1 MSIEKTLGPIL
12 AKLSD
17 VGKPQ
22 RKFMAELFSV
32 LLGHQGRATFENLAR
47 YSCFTE
53 LTFRRWFARFFDWVE
68 FNTASMALYPGDYIG
83 VIDCT
88 FVPKSGK
95 TTYGL
100 GKFWSS
106 CAGKAQR
113 GLEASVLACVN
124 VATKQC
130 FALEATQTPPGITP
144 RDGRVYS
151 RLSFYLEQLSDC
163 LPRLTALTHW
173 VGDGFY
179 AKKEVFD
186 LLANAGRHLS
196 TRLRSDADLHHLWLG
211 GRQPGQRGPNR
222 KYDGKARFEDLG
234 RWEAVGAHPVHDHI
248 SLYTQ
253 LLYSKR
259 FASTL
264 PVVLLLDTRS
274 NKYVLL
280 ASTHLHQQPAQVA
293 YYYHLRF
300 QIELLFR
307 DAKQFTGMTQCQAR
321 SQDKLDF
328 HLNASLAAI
337 NVARLMLEKDESL
350 HNSINALVRRMTD
363 RRIWQVIYR
372 QLGLEGLV
380 DVNQFDSLQCQFWRR
395 KAA

>member
-1 MSIEKTLGPIL
+1 MSIDKTLGPIL

-32 LLGHQGRATFENLAR
+32 LLGHQGRATFENLGR

-53 LTFRRWFARFFDWVE
+53 LTFRRWFTRFFDWME
-68 FNTASMALYPGDYIG
+68 FNIACVGLRPGEYIG
-83 VIDCT
+83 VVDCT

-95 TTYGL
+95 ATYGL
-100 GKFWSS
+100 DKFWSS

-130 FALEATQTPPGITP
+130 FALEATQTPAGVTQ
-144 RDGRVYS
+144 REDRGYS
-151 RLSFYLEQLSDC
+151 RLSFYIEQLSDC

-179 AKKEVFD
+179 AKKEIFD
-186 LLANAGRHLS
+186 LFANAGRQLI
-196 TRLRSDADLHHLWLG
+196 TRLRSDADLHHLWLD

-222 KYDGKARFEDLG
+222 KYEGKARFDELS
-234 RWEAVGAHPVHDHI
+234 RWEAAGTHPVHDHI

-253 LLYSKR
+253 LLHSKR
-259 FASTL
+259 FARTL
-264 PVVLLLDTRS
+264 RVVLLLDTRS
-274 NKYVLL
+274 HKYVLL
-280 ASTHLHQQPAQVA
+280 ASTDLQQQPAQVA
-293 YYYHLRF
+293 NYYHLRF

-307 DAKQFTGMTQCQAR
+307 DAKQFTGLTQCQAR
-321 SQDKLDF
+321 SQDKLDC

-337 NVARLMLEKDESL
+337 NVARLMLENDGSL
-350 HNSINALVRRMTD
+350 HNSMNALVRRMTG
-363 RRIWQVIYR
+363 RRIWQVIYT

-380 DVNQFDSLQCQFWRR
+380 DLNHFDSLQCQFWRR

>member
-1 MSIEKTLGPIL
+1 M
-12 AKLSD
+12 
-17 VGKPQ
+17 
-22 RKFMAELFSV
+22 
-32 LLGHQGRATFENLAR
+32 
-47 YSCFTE
+47 
-53 LTFRRWFARFFDWVE
+53 E
-68 FNTASMALYPGDYIG
+68 FNTACVALCPGEYIG
-83 VIDCT
+83 VVDCT

-95 TTYGL
+95 ATYGL

-130 FALEATQTPPGITP
+130 FALEATQTPSGVTQ
-144 RDGRVYS
+144 RDGLGYS

-163 LPRLTALTHW
+163 LPRLLSLTHW

-186 LLANAGRHLS
+186 LLANAGRHLI

-211 GRQPGQRGPNR
+211 GRQPGQRGATK
-222 KYDGKARFEDLG
+222 KYDGKACFEDLG
-234 RWEAVGAHPVHDHI
+234 RWEAVGVHPVHGHI

-253 LLYSKR
+253 LLHAKR
-259 FASTL
+259 FARTL
-264 PVVLLLDTRS
+264 RVVLLRDTRS
-274 NKYVLL
+274 QKYVLL
-280 ASTHLHQQPAQVA
+280 ASTDLKQQPAQVA

-307 DAKQFTGMTQCQAR
+307 DAKQFTGLTQCQAR
-321 SQDKLDF
+321 SQNKLDC

-337 NVARLMLEKDESL
+337 NVARLMLENDESF
-350 HNSINALVRRMTD
+350 HKSMNALVRRMTG
-363 RRIWQVIYR
+363 RRIWQVIYS
-372 QLGLEGLV
+372 QLGLEGSV
-380 DVNQFDSLQCQFWRR
+380 DVNQFDSLQCQFWQR